1 MHKRLLFFDHDSD
14 GGINILFCCRSLLCL
29 FYSLFYFII
38 LFVYNFLQIIFLL
51 FPRVSQQS
59 LTEGSS
65 CNVVFIRNGSHK
77 GIIQFLFHVR
87 SRDHDQTMD
96 NGPKGAPLVKTFL
109 LRRIKKGVKCNQAI
123 RATAMC
129 LGYVEKKLSL
139 WGIAWIGRSFNE
151 GGKYKSHCK
160 V

>member
-96 NGPKGAPLVKTFL
+96 NGPKGAPLVKTF
-109 LRRIKKGVKCNQAI
+109 
-123 RATAMC
+123 
-129 LGYVEKKLSL
+129 VEKDQKRGEMQSGNQSNCNVFGLCRKKAFPLGDCLDRQKLQ
-139 WGIAWIGRSFNE
+139 
-151 GGKYKSHCK
+151 
-160 V
+160 

>member
-96 NGPKGAPLVKTFL
+96 NGPKGAPLVKTFVE
-109 LRRIKKGVKCNQAI
+109 KDQKGVKCNQAI

>member
-96 NGPKGAPLVKTFL
+96 NGPKGAPLVKTFVE
-109 LRRIKKGVKCNQAI
+109 KDQKGVKCNQAI

-129 LGYVEKKLSL
+129 LGYVEKKAFPLGDCL
-139 WGIAWIGRSFNE
+139 DRQ
-151 GGKYKSHCK
+151 KLQ
-160 V
+160 

>member
-109 LRRIKKGVKCNQAI
+109 LRRIKKG
-123 RATAMC
+123 
-129 LGYVEKKLSL
+129 
-139 WGIAWIGRSFNE
+139 
-151 GGKYKSHCK
+151 
-160 V
+160 